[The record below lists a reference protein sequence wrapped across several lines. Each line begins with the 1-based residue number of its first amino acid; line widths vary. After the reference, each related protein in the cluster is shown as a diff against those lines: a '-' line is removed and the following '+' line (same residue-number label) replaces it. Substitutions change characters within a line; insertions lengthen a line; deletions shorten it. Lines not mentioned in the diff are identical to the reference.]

1 MTTDMVYKLLV
12 RIQNDTSDMR
22 RRLGGLEKGQETLRE
37 EFEALREE
45 FEVFRDETVA
55 HFERLETTMAEQ
67 LTLLVDGQQ
76 QIFGLLH
83 ASQAERCDMRRRIA
97 RLEGERFE

>member
-22 RRLGGLEKGQETLRE
+22 RRLGGLEKGQET
-37 EFEALREE
+37 LREE